1 MHAFFHPAPSG
12 APGNITVLEIAS
24 HSISLMWTP
33 PTAENQNGIIIGYL
47 MNFTVTE
54 TGEAFQ
60 LFSNSSDIRV
70 VLTPYTQYTF
80 ILAAENNAG
89 RGPYTQFFRVQTAEA
104 GICDSKC
111 VHRKSNN
118 HKVLFPSSSQ
128 QSSPEPHS
136 HRFGAHLY
144 FSGLVPSTST
154 QPEWQHQGVQNQYDW
169 GGNWEGSELFYSC
182 HFLHCTS
189 LASVLHVWVHCL
201 CIHCCYW
208 ATCRSY
214 SDDSGRQ

>member
-12 APGNITVLEIAS
+12 APGNVTVVEIAS
-24 HSISLMWTP
+24 HSISLTWTP

-60 LFSNSSDIRV
+60 LFSNLSDIRV
-70 VLTPYTQYTF
+70 VLTPYTQYTV

-118 HKVLFPSSSQ
+118 HKVPFPSSSQ

-136 HRFGAHLY
+136 HCLGAHLY

-154 QPEWQHQGVQNQYDW
+154 QPEWQHQGVQNQYD
-169 GGNWEGSELFYSC
+169 
-182 HFLHCTS
+182 
-189 LASVLHVWVHCL
+189 
-201 CIHCCYW
+201 
-208 ATCRSY
+208 
-214 SDDSGRQ
+214 

>member
-12 APGNITVLEIAS
+12 APGNVTVVEIAS
-24 HSISLMWTP
+24 HSISLTWTP

-104 GICDSKC
+104 GICDLKC

-136 HRFGAHLY
+136 HCLGANLY
-144 FSGLVPSTST
+144 ISGLVPSTST
-154 QPEWQHQGVQNQYDW
+154 QP
-169 GGNWEGSELFYSC
+169 
-182 HFLHCTS
+182 
-189 LASVLHVWVHCL
+189 
-201 CIHCCYW
+201 
-208 ATCRSY
+208 
-214 SDDSGRQ
+214 